1 MSNRE
6 QLNEVTVGRWIFA
19 LILLPEIVQDLL
31 PADPYHHL
39 GRNLIPLCRI

>member
-19 LILLPEIVQDLL
+19 LVSSLLILLPEIVQELV
-31 PADPYHHL
+31 PADP
-39 GRNLIPLCRI
+39 